1 MTSKDQ
7 QKELERQRKE
17 IEQALNEQ
25 LVDTIRNAGPMNA
38 VAWLGVTLGAFAV
51 NRLLL
56 VAVTGG

>member
-25 LVDTIRNAGPMNA
+25 LVDTVRRAGPMNA
-38 VAWLGVTLGAFAV
+38 LAWLGVTLGAFAI
-51 NRLLL
+51 NLLML